1 MEFIIRDYVDKMTED
16 DISNFALK
24 EGLSLTDDE
33 RRTIYMYIKNYW
45 RVFFK
50 EDPTYLFEELKE
62 KLSPAVYQKTL
73 ELYNKYKRK

>member
-1 MEFIIRDYVDKMTED
+1 MEFIIRDYVDKMTEN
-16 DISNFALK
+16 DINNFALK
-24 EGLSLTDDE
+24 ESINLTDDE

-45 RVFFK
+45 RVFLK

-62 KLSPAVYQKTL
+62 KLSPSVYQKTL